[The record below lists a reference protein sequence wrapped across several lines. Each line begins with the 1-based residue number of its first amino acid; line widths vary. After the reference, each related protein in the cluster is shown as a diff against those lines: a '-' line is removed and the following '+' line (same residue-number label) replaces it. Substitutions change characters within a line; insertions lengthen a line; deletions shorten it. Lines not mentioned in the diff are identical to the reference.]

1 VIERGALQHRL
12 RQLVAKL
19 PAVQV
24 QNRLMACTDRDIALA
39 LMGMTPA
46 EAQSIVSH
54 VSSRKASRVLEE
66 LALEE
71 RRRVEERHVIHALN
85 VVITSLAGE
94 RSIAGPRS
102 YVRPRRTEDG
112 ASGRRRS

>member
-1 VIERGALQHRL
+1 MIERGALQHRL
-12 RQLVAKL
+12 RRLAGKL

-39 LMGMTPA
+39 LMGMTAA
-46 EAQSIVSH
+46 EVQSIVGH
-54 VSSRKASRVLEE
+54 VSPRKASRVLEE

-71 RRRVEERHVIHALN
+71 RRRVEEKHVIHALG
-85 VVITSLAGE
+85 VVITSLSGE

-102 YVRPRRTEDG
+102 YVRPRRDDG
-112 ASGRRRS
+112 TNS

>member
-1 VIERGALQHRL
+1 MIERGALQHRV
-12 RQLVAKL
+12 RRLVARL

-39 LMGMTPA
+39 LMGMTRA
-46 EAQSIVSH
+46 EVQSIVSH

-71 RRRVEERHVIHALN
+71 RRRVEEKHVVLALN
-85 VVITSLAGE
+85 VVIASLSGE

-102 YVRPRRTEDG
+102 YVRPRRDDE
-112 ASGRRRS
+112 GRGPGR